1 MHSTGRGR
9 FHRGSA
15 TNRKERAL
23 CFVSPGPNYSLKGR
37 EPIRVL
43 PSPAGPSCNYSP
55 RQTQQDLEKI
65 SRELQKK
72 KNDRWLT
79 LWGAE
84 ILGHH
89 LLTLLCQHGSLKPL
103 AFTWPP
109 KENKEQGEARC
120 SARGCAGRGSRC
132 CSEGAWGRGMK
143 PQGRLRAQWGDAT
156 GWRSWGEKLG

>member
-43 PSPAGPSCNYSP
+43 PSPASPSCNYSP

-65 SRELQKK
+65 SRELQ

-89 LLTLLCQHGSLKPL
+89 LLTLLCQHRSLKPL
-103 AFTWPP
+103 AFTWPL

-120 SARGCAGRGSRC
+120 SALCCAARAGGADAAARGLGDVAV
-132 CSEGAWGRGMK
+132 K
-143 PQGRLRAQWGDAT
+143 PQGRLRAQ
-156 GWRSWGEKLG
+156 

>member
-1 MHSTGRGR
+1 MLCITRAQLQPERQGAHPGIALSSRSKLQLQSSPDSA
-9 FHRGSA
+9 GSGK
-15 TNRKERAL
+15 N
-23 CFVSPGPNYSLKGR
+23 
-37 EPIRVL
+37 
-43 PSPAGPSCNYSP
+43 
-55 RQTQQDLEKI
+55 I
-65 SRELQKK
+65 SRASKK

-132 CSEGAWGRGMK
+132 CSEGAWGCGVK